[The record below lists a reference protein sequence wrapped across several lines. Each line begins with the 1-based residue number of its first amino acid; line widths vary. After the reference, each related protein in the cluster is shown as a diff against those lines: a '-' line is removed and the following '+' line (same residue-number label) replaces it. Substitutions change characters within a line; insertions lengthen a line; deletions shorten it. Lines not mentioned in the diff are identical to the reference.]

1 MPRIQYLNDENGSF
15 QEAHGSDS
23 RLNVSSRSDSR
34 IFYISRD
41 NGQAY
46 VLRIEDDDAAAND
59 LVAYLRNDSKDK
71 RLYVTDI
78 HVGSE
83 NGATFKFAF
92 GDAVAATGT
101 IVTPVNMNRSS
112 SNDADVTALGNGAV
126 GGVGASTFFATVRV
140 GAGEFEE
147 FDTKDAIILGQNDNI
162 VVEYDTGTTG
172 DIEVDIF
179 FFIE

>member
-1 MPRIQYLNDENGSF
+1 MPKIQYLNDVSGSL

-34 IFYISRD
+34 VFYVSRD
-41 NGQAY
+41 KGQAY
-46 VLRIEDDDAAAND
+46 VVRIEDDGADAND

-78 HVGSE
+78 HLNSE
-83 NGATFKFAF
+83 NAATFKIAF

-101 IVTPVNMNRSS
+101 GITPVNLNRSS

-126 GGVGASTFFATVRV
+126 GGVAASTFFSSVRV
-140 GAGEFEE
+140 GAGGFEE
-147 FDTKDAIILGQNDNI
+147 YDTKDALILGQNDNI
-162 VVEYDTGTTG
+162 VIEYDTGTTG
-172 DIEVDIF
+172 DIEIDIF